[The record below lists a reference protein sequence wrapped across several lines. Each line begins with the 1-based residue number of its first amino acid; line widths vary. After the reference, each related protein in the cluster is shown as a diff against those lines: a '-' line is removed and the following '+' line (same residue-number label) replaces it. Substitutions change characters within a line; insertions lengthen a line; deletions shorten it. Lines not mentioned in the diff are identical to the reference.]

1 MIECKKV
8 GESMYT
14 KEDYIAVFDSGVG
27 GISVLRQLR
36 KLMPDEKYVYYGD
49 SANAPYGSRPTE
61 EVRQLSLAVAE
72 KLTTEYPIKALV
84 VACNT
89 ATAAAIKTLRKEYP
103 DLIVVGIEPA
113 LKLAADSFPG
123 GNLGV
128 LATEVTLRE
137 EKFDALMSRFSQ
149 ECTVYKI
156 PAPGVANLIEAG
168 KNDDP
173 EMIELLKNLLDPYV
187 GKLDALVLGC
197 THYPFV
203 TRNIAAIMGPKT
215 TLLHGGKGTAR
226 ETKRRLEKAGLLRT
240 GEGSVEIR
248 NSSEN
253 KKMLRLSYALLE
265 GEKLSFE
272 D

>member
-1 MIECKKV
+1 
-8 GESMYT
+8 MYT
-14 KEDYIAVFDSGVG
+14 KDDYIAVFDSGVG
-27 GISVLRQLR
+27 GISVLRQLQ
-36 KLMPDEKYVYYGD
+36 KLMPQEKFVYFGD

-61 EVRQLSLAVAE
+61 EVRQLTLAVAE
-72 KLTTEYPIKALV
+72 KLTTEYPVKALV

-89 ATAAAIKTLRKEYP
+89 ATAAAIKLLRKKYP

-123 GNLGV
+123 GRLGV

-137 EKFDALMSRFSQ
+137 EKFDELMHRFDEQ
-149 ECTVYKI
+149 CTVYKI

-168 KNDDP
+168 KNDSP
-173 EMIELLKNLLDPYV
+173 EMIALLRSLLDPYV

-215 TLLHGGKGTAR
+215 TLLHGGKGMAR

>member
-1 MIECKKV
+1 
-8 GESMYT
+8 MYT
-14 KEDYIAVFDSGVG
+14 KDDYIAVFDSGVG

-36 KLMPDEKYVYYGD
+36 KLMPQEKYIYFGD
-49 SANAPYGSRPTE
+49 SANAPYGSRTTE
-61 EVRQLSLAVAE
+61 EVRQLSLAAAE
-72 KLTTEYPIKALV
+72 KLTSEYPVKALV

-89 ATAAAIKTLRKEYP
+89 ATAAAIKALRSRYP

-137 EKFDALMSRFSQ
+137 EKFDELLHRFDTT
-149 ECTVYKI
+149 CNVYKI
-156 PAPGVANLIEAG
+156 PAPGVARLIEAG
-168 KNDDP
+168 KNDSP
-173 EMIELLKNLLDPYV
+173 EMIALLKQLLEPYV
-187 GKLDALVLGC
+187 GRLDALVLGC

-203 TRNIAAIMGPKT
+203 ARNIAAIMGPET

-226 ETKRRLEKAGLLRT
+226 ETMRRLEKAGLLRSGKGT
-240 GEGSVEIR
+240 VEIL
-248 NSSEN
+248 NSADSD
-253 KKMLRLSYALLE
+253 KIRRLSYALLT
-265 GEKLSFE
+265 GGKLTFE